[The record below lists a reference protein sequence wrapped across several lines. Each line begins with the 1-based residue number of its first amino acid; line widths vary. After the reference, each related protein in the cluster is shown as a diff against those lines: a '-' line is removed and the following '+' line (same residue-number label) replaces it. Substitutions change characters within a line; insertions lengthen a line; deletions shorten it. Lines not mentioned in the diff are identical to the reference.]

1 MKPTKQLLFERTI
14 TVGLEKLAL
23 HLFRAK
29 GGLLL
34 ERSLGQGDGRMLV
47 QVLPLLSR
55 DDLHG
60 LDEFIKAD
68 EHRNYLLP
76 LYNEVREKAAIELV

>member
-1 MKPTKQLLFERTI
+1 MKPTKQSLFERTI